1 MKDKTLP
8 RYLIGAF
15 AIAWPIQIAA
25 SLLALRGQLQAYGLL
40 LALSMFAPFAA
51 VLLARIPL
59 QGMGWKPRLKGKIRW
74 LLAAWFVPALL
85 ALLGAA
91 LYFVLFPARLD
102 LSGEVIRAQLGE
114 AGMAQLEASGMD
126 IKRYVLIQA
135 VAAIGY
141 APWINMLAAIGEEVG
156 WRGAL
161 YPRLKERF
169 GTARGRILGGIIW
182 GVWHWPVMLLVGYE
196 YGTQYWGAPLL
207 GPPLFCLITIA
218 MGSLLDYLYE
228 KSGCIWIPALAHG
241 AYNAVAG
248 LSSLFLASSGA
259 YYSTLGP
266 APIGLIAGLPLF
278 LLGALLWKRSEA
290 PAA

>member
-59 QGMGWKPRLKGKIRW
+59 QGMGWKPQLKGKIRW

-126 IKRYVLIQA
+126 IKR
-135 VAAIGY
+135 
-141 APWINMLAAIGEEVG
+141 
-156 WRGAL
+156 
-161 YPRLKERF
+161 
-169 GTARGRILGGIIW
+169 
-182 GVWHWPVMLLVGYE
+182 
-196 YGTQYWGAPLL
+196 
-207 GPPLFCLITIA
+207 
-218 MGSLLDYLYE
+218 
-228 KSGCIWIPALAHG
+228 
-241 AYNAVAG
+241 
-248 LSSLFLASSGA
+248 
-259 YYSTLGP
+259 
-266 APIGLIAGLPLF
+266 
-278 LLGALLWKRSEA
+278 
-290 PAA
+290 

>member
-25 SLLALRGQLQAYGLL
+25 SFLALRGQLQAYGLL

-74 LLAAWFVPALL
+74 LLVAWFVPALL

-182 GVWHWPVMLLVGYE
+182 GVWHWPVMLLAGYE
-196 YGTQYWGAPLL
+196 YGTQYWGAPVL
-207 GPPLFCLITIA
+207 GPLLFCLITIA
-218 MGSLLDYLYE
+218 MGSLLD
-228 KSGCIWIPALAHG
+228 
-241 AYNAVAG
+241 
-248 LSSLFLASSGA
+248 
-259 YYSTLGP
+259 
-266 APIGLIAGLPLF
+266 
-278 LLGALLWKRSEA
+278 
-290 PAA
+290 